1 LQDLHQHDID
11 LSVQMWLVLTN
22 TLLILFQSVI
32 LYVVNHDIQVFL
44 YGVIKSR
51 NRLIEYYISDDA
63 LVYLIQDIRGYQF
76 YALL

>member
-1 LQDLHQHDID
+1 
-11 LSVQMWLVLTN
+11 MWLVLTN

-44 YGVIKSR
+44 YGVMKSR